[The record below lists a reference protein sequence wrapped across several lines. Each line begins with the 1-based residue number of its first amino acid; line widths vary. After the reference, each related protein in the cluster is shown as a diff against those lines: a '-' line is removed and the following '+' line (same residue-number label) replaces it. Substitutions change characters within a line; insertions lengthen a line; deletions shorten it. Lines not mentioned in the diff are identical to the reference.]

1 MNAPRLVLTMGGLG
15 LLRPAPGTWGSLPP
29 VVLAWMLAMVVDP
42 SQRWTADVCIALL
55 GLAGAIGCIRFGEQ
69 GEELFGRKDP
79 PQVVADETAGQAIP
93 LLLLP
98 WDLGGAALGWNAL
111 LAGIAFA
118 SFRLFDILKPPP
130 AGVIQRC
137 KGGWGILADDL
148 AAGIY
153 ALIVTQAVVRMAL

>member
-1 MNAPRLVLTMGGLG
+1 MNGPRLVLTMGGLG

-29 VVLAWMLAMVVDP
+29 VVLALALALVVDP
-42 SQRWTADVCIALL
+42 SQRWTVDVCIALM
-55 GLAGAIGCIRFGEQ
+55 GLTGAIGCIRFGAL

-79 PQVVADETAGQAIP
+79 PQVVADETAGQAIG

-98 WDLGGAALGWNAL
+98 WSFGEGSLGRNAM

-118 SFRLFDILKPPP
+118 SFRVFDILKPPP
-130 AGVIQRC
+130 AGGVQRL

-148 AAGIY
+148 IAGVY
-153 ALIVTQAVVRMAL
+153 AMVITQAVVRLVW